1 MPDLHMVVCVKV
13 VPKPEEVR
21 VDPETRLLDRAHARS
36 EINPPDMNALEFALE
51 LKDRYGGRV
60 SILSMGPPF
69 FEPYLRVGLAMGADH
84 VYLLSDRAFG
94 GADTLATTYTLAK
107 GIQKMGGAD
116 LIFCGEE
123 SSDGATG
130 QVPPGL
136 AEWLD
141 ICQITL
147 VSDFDIDLAR
157 SVARGRREIR
167 GGYEILEVPLPAVV
181 SVKTASNEPRF
192 MDYRI
197 KPWAFAEGRVTVWT
211 KTNLQA
217 DEACIGIPGSPTTVS
232 ELTQAP
238 ARERKREF
246 LIGTPEEIVQR
257 LVELLHGVSQN
268 APATLLKS

>member
-1 MPDLHMVVCVKV
+1 
-13 VPKPEEVR
+13 
-21 VDPETRLLDRAHARS
+21 
-36 EINPPDMNALEFALE
+36 
-51 LKDRYGGRV
+51 
-60 SILSMGPPF
+60 
-69 FEPYLRVGLAMGADH
+69 
-84 VYLLSDRAFG
+84 
-94 GADTLATTYTLAK
+94 LAK

-147 VSDFDIDLAR
+147 VSNFDIDLAR
-157 SVARGRREIR
+157 SVARGRHEIR

-211 KTNLQA
+211 KTDLQA
-217 DEACIGIPGSPTTVS
+217 DEACIGVPGSPTTVS

-246 LIGTPEEIVQR
+246 LIGTSEEIAQR
-257 LVELLHGVSQN
+257 LAELLHDVSQN
-268 APATLLKS
+268 APETLRKS